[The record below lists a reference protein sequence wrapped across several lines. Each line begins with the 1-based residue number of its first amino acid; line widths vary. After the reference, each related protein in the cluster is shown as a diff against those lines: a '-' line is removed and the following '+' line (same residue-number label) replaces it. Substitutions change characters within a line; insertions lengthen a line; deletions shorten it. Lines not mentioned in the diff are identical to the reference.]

1 MYAQTMH
8 ETFTGTMHEAYG
20 GGTMHEAYG
29 GGTMHEAYGGGG
41 GGGRIVNDAYGSM
54 NDAYGGKR

>member
-8 ETFTGTMHEAYG
+8 ETFT
-20 GGTMHEAYG
+20 GTMHEAYG